1 MFVCLFVCLFVFFVP
16 LEIFQLIWR
25 RNHYGERLQTLNYT
39 QHSWPLSS
47 EVSFACHTYGDTW
60 HPFIMFISENLWH
73 SHLLPSVKDIT
84 SSKSPLCMVTC
95 CNKGNVFQKKTVY
108 RGSLKTCT
116 SRNSYF
122 EISKIRIIWYNILHF
137 LKPLF
142 IQFWIKIV
150 VYNKITPITLYIHVC
165 LQQVNVTL

>member
-1 MFVCLFVCLFVFFVP
+1 MFVCVFFSFHSKFFNSPGDVP
-16 LEIFQLIWR
+16 IT
-25 RNHYGERLQTLNYT
+25 GERLQTVTYT

-108 RGSLKTCT
+108 RRSLKTCT
-116 SRNSYF
+116 NRNSYF
-122 EISKIRIIWYNILHF
+122 EISKNKNNLIWYFTFFEAIIHPIL
-137 LKPLF
+137 
-142 IQFWIKIV
+142 
-150 VYNKITPITLYIHVC
+150 NKNCSL
-165 LQQVNVTL
+165 